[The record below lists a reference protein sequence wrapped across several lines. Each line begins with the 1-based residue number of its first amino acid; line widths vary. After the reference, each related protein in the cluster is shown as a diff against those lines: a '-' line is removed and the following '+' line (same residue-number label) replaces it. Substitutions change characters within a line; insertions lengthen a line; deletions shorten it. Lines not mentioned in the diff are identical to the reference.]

1 MMLETANRILKN
13 STFRLKLEELA
24 ELEKERVFCGH
35 GLEHLLAVAR
45 MTMLI
50 CIERGIPAEEDIVY
64 SAALLHDIGRV
75 EEYTQ
80 GIPHETVGAETAQR
94 ILSEVGCGSKKA
106 EKIIGIIRSHRS
118 EGDKADTLEAVF
130 YEADKKSRMCSFC
143 KAQDECN
150 WPNEKRNDHIEV

>member
-1 MMLETANRILKN
+1 MLETANKILEN
-13 STFRLKLEELA
+13 ATFRQKLDEL
-24 ELEKERVFCGH
+24 EVLEKERIFCGH

-50 CIERGIPAEEDIVY
+50 CMERGISAEADIVY

-75 EEYTQ
+75 EEYTL
-80 GIPHETVGAETAQR
+80 GLPHEKSGAETARQ
-94 ILSEVGCGSKKA
+94 ILSETGCGREKT
-106 EKIIGIIRSHRS
+106 EKIIGMILSHRS
-118 EGDKADTLEAVF
+118 GRECSDTLEAVF

-150 WPNEKRNDHIEV
+150 WPYEKRNYNIEV

>member
-1 MMLETANRILKN
+1 MMLETANKILGN
-13 STFRLKLEELA
+13 STFRRRLEEL
-24 ELEKERVFCGH
+24 EILEKERIFCGH

-50 CIERGIPAEEDIVY
+50 CNERNIAAEADIVY

-80 GIPHETVGAETAQR
+80 GVPHETAGAEMARQILAEIGCCREKTEKITGL
-94 ILSEVGCGSKKA
+94 ILS
-106 EKIIGIIRSHRS
+106 HRKG
-118 EGDKADTLEAVF
+118 GDKADKLKAAF

-150 WPNEKRNDHIEV
+150 WSKEKRNYNIEV